1 VFSKA
6 DARRERERGRANVR
20 LRETS
25 TGKVMHID
33 RQEER
38 AFWEWAI
45 VETLRHSGIRIEELL
60 EISQLSIRQYQR
72 PNGEVVALLV
82 VAPSKTDRERVMPM
96 SAELFAVIAAIIRR
110 HTRDGAP
117 VPVVARYDPHE
128 RETLPPLP
136 YLFQRPGHAG
146 PAVIAAGT
154 VVRALQRLCARIAQ
168 IDPGFAGTVFTPHDF
183 RRLFA
188 TELVNS
194 GLPIHIGAALLG
206 HLNIQTTRGYVA
218 VFDDD
223 VVRHYQGFLHNR
235 RSRRPADE
243 YRAATDG
250 EWLEFEEHFDRRKV
264 ELGNCA
270 RPYGTKCQHEHACL
284 RCPVL
289 QVSPKM
295 LPRLQEI
302 EADLLTRR
310 ARADSEGWLGE
321 IEGLDLTLAFLRDK
335 RKRLERTTTS
345 LGMPVRKQH

>member
-1 VFSKA
+1 
-6 DARRERERGRANVR
+6 
-20 LRETS
+20 
-25 TGKVMHID
+25 M
-33 RQEER
+33 
-38 AFWEWAI
+38 I

-82 VAPSKTDRERVMPM
+82 VAPSKPDRERVMPV
-96 SAELFAVIAAIIRR
+96 SPELFTVIAAIIRR
-110 HTRDGAP
+110 HTREGAP

-128 RETLPPLP
+128 RETLPALP

-154 VVRALQRLCARIAQ
+154 VVRALHRLCARIAQ
-168 IDPGFAGTVFTPHDF
+168 TDPEFAGTVFTPHDL

-223 VVRHYQGFLHNR
+223 VVRHYQGFLHSR

-270 RPYGTKCQHEHACL
+270 RPYGTRCQHEHVPL
-284 RCPVL
+284 TELTQRPL
-289 QVSPKM
+289 GL
-295 LPRLQEI
+295 LPRS
-302 EADLLTRR
+302 T
-310 ARADSEGWLGE
+310 DSDSSAGPE
-321 IEGLDLTLAFLRDK
+321 
-335 RKRLERTTTS
+335 
-345 LGMPVRKQH
+345 PVRPRQSRRVAVWIWCHRLSSKYGGSRRYGCQSAARRSGTLRHWRWPGSAGSRRPVIRCCPSGLSMSRAPKSPRSRNSCTICS